1 MIYVFFQSLLVV
13 LIWHKHVLYSHK
25 LGFVNVDLK
34 SIVVKTVE
42 TLRTE
47 NKKLRDENGALIRV
61 ISKLSRWDESPR
73 VIVSWADV
81 VGFFSSD
88 VFCCRTWLTDSSIL
102 LATQICGCRIYICS
116 VRV

>member
-1 MIYVFFQSLLVV
+1 MIINNILCPFLLILALSYKMIYVFFQSLLVV

-61 ISKLSRWDESPR
+61 ISKLSR
-73 VIVSWADV
+73 
-81 VGFFSSD
+81 
-88 VFCCRTWLTDSSIL
+88 
-102 LATQICGCRIYICS
+102 
-116 VRV
+116 